1 MLERATQ
8 KLFTPSVLAVRNYHN
23 LMLFDST
30 LDALLVHLNIPFVL
44 KHRFESIFRQDY
56 GSRHFILKGD

>member
-1 MLERATQ
+1 
-8 KLFTPSVLAVRNYHN
+8 
-23 LMLFDST
+23 MLFDST

-44 KHRFESIFRQDY
+44 KHRFESIFRQDH